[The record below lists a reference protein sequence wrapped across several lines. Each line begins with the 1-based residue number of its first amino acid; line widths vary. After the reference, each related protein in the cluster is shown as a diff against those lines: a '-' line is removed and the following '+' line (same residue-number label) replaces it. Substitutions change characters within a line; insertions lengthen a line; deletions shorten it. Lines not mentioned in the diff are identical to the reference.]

1 MRFKKTEHLFYKGF
15 QMRRFF
21 PFATILFGLIGAFQ
35 HAPVSAAELDVHD
48 DPVMSCYLRM
58 DGPPADGD
66 AETLKALLRLYQDAG
81 SEFPSVPRLC
91 LSGATGD
98 YAAVFDIISQLG
110 GKFATAIPAGKTC
123 AGPCALLFMA
133 GRSGDGGTIDTQQ
146 GGRIVHPKGTL
157 RFGEGGAPQMTIEQI
172 GKVIAM
178 QDAYDLPTEVIGAMI
193 ADAPDARTLTTVGEA
208 TRWQIRV
215 APSVIPDTL
224 SPLSTW
230 LACNNAASPL
240 LPDLYLVDGQPYDP
254 DYQRYETPEVDLSG
268 NMQIGRV
275 MLRVTSNAWVQ
286 CDVSVYGP
294 SDLPTARVGTVG
306 LTLGRDDGI
315 KLYRA
320 VYGPAFFTPET
331 QISELARQSDTQAE
345 TVSVSAKS
353 APDRTD
359 DRGLCGRIEAGK
371 LVWHQ
376 ICDRTVRVQPAE
388 DMTSKTTTTFDIGN
402 GTEITATGTG
412 EYDRSWPEEMEPVHT
427 FEERPAVY
435 WGDGLPDAGDD
446 GNDPGADEACRIV
459 TDGQSQW
466 CYTHFWRPESS
477 EETFLFI
484 AERDYESGMA
494 YSQF

>member
-1 MRFKKTEHLFYKGF
+1 MNISSCVRLVA
-15 QMRRFF
+15 M
-21 PFATILFGLIGAFQ
+21 ATLVSLMSLLPEQGA
-35 HAPVSAAELDVHD
+35 AAEITTDRD
-48 DPVMSCYLRM
+48 AVMSCYLRL
-58 DGPPADGD
+58 DGRIEAGD
-66 AETLKALLRLYQDAG
+66 VGNLGSALSHYQREAG
-81 SEFPSVPRLC
+81 RDDPGVPRVC
-91 LSGATGD
+91 LNSAEGD
-98 YAAVFDIISQLG
+98 YGTVFDIIDQIG
-110 GKFATAIPAGKTC
+110 GRFATAVAAGDTC

-146 GGRIVHPKGTL
+146 GGRIVHPEGTL
-157 RFGEGGAPQMTIEQI
+157 QFGEGGAPQMTIAEI
-172 GKVIAM
+172 ERLIAL
-178 QDAYDLPTEVIGAMI
+178 QDDYDLPSEVIGAMI
-193 ADAPDARTLTTVGEA
+193 EDAPDARTLRTVGEA
-208 TRWQIRV
+208 SRWQIRV

-224 SPLSTW
+224 SPLATW

-240 LPDLYLVDGQPYDP
+240 LPDLYLVGGQPYDP

-268 NMQIGRV
+268 NMQRGRV

-294 SDLPTARVGTVG
+294 SDLPTVRVGTVG

-315 KLYRA
+315 ELYRA
-320 VYGPAFFTPET
+320 IYGPAFFTPET
-331 QISELARQSDTQAE
+331 EISDLARQSDTDAE
-345 TVSVSAKS
+345 TVSVSARS

-359 DRGLCGRIEAGK
+359 DRGLCGRIETGK

-376 ICDRTVRVQPAE
+376 ICNRTVREQPAE
-388 DMTSKTTTTFDIGN
+388 DMTSMTTTTFDIGN

-427 FEERPAVY
+427 FEGRPAAY

-466 CYTHFWRPESS
+466 CYTHFWRAEGSD
-477 EETFLFI
+477 ETFLFI
-484 AERDYESGMA
+484 AESDYESGMA
-494 YSQF
+494 YSQY

>member
-1 MRFKKTEHLFYKGF
+1 
-15 QMRRFF
+15 MRRYF
-21 PFATILFGLIGAFQ
+21 PFATILFGLIGVFQ

-48 DPVMSCYLRM
+48 DPAMSCYLRM

-66 AETLKALLRLYQDAG
+66 AETLEALLRLYQDAG
-81 SEFPSVPRLC
+81 SSSEFPSVPRLC
-91 LSGATGD
+91 LSGATGE
-98 YAAVFDIISQLG
+98 YAAVFDIINQLG
-110 GKFATAIPAGKTC
+110 GQFATAIPAGKTC

-157 RFGEGGAPQMTIEQI
+157 RFGQSGAPQMTLTEIETLI
-172 GKVIAM
+172 GL
-178 QDAYDLPTEVIGAMI
+178 QDTYDIPTEVIGAMI
-193 ADAPDARTLTTVGEA
+193 ADAPVARTLTTVGEA

-230 LACNNAASPL
+230 LACNNVAAPL
-240 LPDLYLVDGQPYDP
+240 LPNLHFVDGPPYNP
-254 DYQRYETPEVDLSG
+254 DYQRYETPQVDLSG
-268 NMQIGRV
+268 NTQRGSV
-275 MLRVTSNAWVQ
+275 TLRVASNARMK
-286 CDVSVYGP
+286 CGVSVYGP
-294 SDLPTARVGTVG
+294 SDLPTGRVGTVS
-306 LTLGRDDGI
+306 LTLGEDDGI
-315 KLYRA
+315 ELYRA

-331 QISELARQSDTQAE
+331 QISELARNSDTQAE

-353 APDRTD
+353 APDRMD
-359 DRGLCGRIEAGK
+359 DRGLCGRTEAGK

-376 ICDRTVRVQPAE
+376 VCNRTVREQPAE
-388 DMTSKTTTTFDIGN
+388 DMTSMTTTTFDIGN

-427 FEERPAVY
+427 FEGRPAAY

-446 GNDPGADEACRIV
+446 GNDPGADEACHIV

-466 CYTHFWRPESS
+466 CYTHFWRPKGS

-484 AERDYESGMA
+484 AESDYESGMA
-494 YSQF
+494 YSQY